1 MQIITFR
8 GVQIFFWVQMFLR
21 RWNILDQDL
30 LKFCLNEALFR
41 PQTDQPIQALII
53 GRSDTDPILGFLC
66 FADLINRQYWLIGL
80 TLIPMFNG
88 RRRGLCFSCAAD
100 NSTKL
105 TFPCYFITSILNIYI
120 GQFLGQ
126 GYQKI
131 EYIFFRLVF
140 TVKYIGIGMYVRRI
154 FWNVLI

>member
-1 MQIITFR
+1 MYDY
-8 GVQIFFWVQMFLR
+8 VV
-21 RWNILDQDL
+21 
-30 LKFCLNEALFR
+30 
-41 PQTDQPIQALII
+41 
-53 GRSDTDPILGFLC
+53 PILTYTNVQWEEEG
-66 FADLINRQYWLIGL
+66 
-80 TLIPMFNG
+80 
-88 RRRGLCFSCAAD
+88 GLCFSCAAD

-154 FWNVLI
+154 F